1 MLAYHGHTTPHL
13 SLLALLALRTLR
25 TLLSL
30 PTRAPSSSAYHSHT
44 YSPLLSLPRERRPAY
59 HSHTYSPLPYQVG
72 DAIELTALKNVMG
85 EGAARQRDPRRER
98 CAVGSIKSQIGHLKA
113 VAGAA
118 GMLKVVL
125 ALKHKVTPPHPQPDP
140 GPNPDPDRTLTRTLT
155 EP

>member
-1 MLAYHGHTTPHL
+1 MATLHL

-30 PTRAPSSSAYHSHT
+30 PTRAPSSS
-44 YSPLLSLPRERRPAY
+44 AY

-125 ALKHKVTPPHPQPDP
+125 ALKHKVRPTPPP
-140 GPNPDPDRTLTRTLT
+140 TR
-155 EP
+155 P